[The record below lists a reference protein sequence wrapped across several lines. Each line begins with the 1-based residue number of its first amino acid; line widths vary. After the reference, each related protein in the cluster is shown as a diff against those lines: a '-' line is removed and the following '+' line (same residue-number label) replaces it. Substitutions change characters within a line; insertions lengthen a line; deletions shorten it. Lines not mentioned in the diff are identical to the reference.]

1 MGRMRAFHARGC
13 CRTCG
18 QTNLRGV
25 DGQGSP
31 HGPLSNG
38 AVFVGGWHARGSYMP
53 ARADILAGGCWAGL
67 SAMEN
72 AAARPQVRSYVPLS
86 PPQGSQL
93 CPVCLSISPRLLV
106 CARDCWCGRWWHARQ
121 AWGGV
126 RGEMWTFY
134 VLNKKL
140 DFFLFRI
147 LPLTTTTHTHK
158 VVR

>member
-53 ARADILAGGCWAGL
+53 ARADMLAGGCWAGL

-93 CPVCLSISPRLLV
+93 CPVCLSIIPICVSQCHAHCSLAVVCTWRVCWSQVRAVARKGGLL
-106 CARDCWCGRWWHARQ
+106 CPSSGPAGW
-121 AWGGV
+121 AWG
-126 RGEMWTFY
+126 W
-134 VLNKKL
+134 
-140 DFFLFRI
+140 FLG
-147 LPLTTTTHTHK
+147 TN
-158 VVR
+158 VW